1 MQNEQSND
9 VLEQQNEEL
18 DSILGTFKDVNALKK
33 SYDSLRSEFTKK
45 TQELSALKKSMG
57 DKVQTPPVDAIEEK
71 TEELTQLDS
80 NVPLWE
86 KPEWQSQVD
95 SFFKEHTLTDNQ
107 KQNLASIL
115 LEDKEEQNSSP
126 LYKAY
131 AKMLE
136 KDAFKLEDI
145 VKDENFL
152 NNYIYNNED
161 IKGKI
166 ISNYVSSLN
175 NLNTLPEVM
184 PSLTANF
191 GESVTTPKTLSEA
204 KQLASKYFD

>member
-80 NVPLWE
+80 NVPFWE